1 MKWFYNLKIGTKLI
15 LAFLILSIITAVV
28 GFIGIKNLNTAD
40 RDYSDLFTNYG
51 VSQGQIGFVGIDF
64 QKTRA
69 AMRDLIIET
78 DVNNFKKYQDVI
90 QNDDKEIE
98 MYLSEFQKTCVS
110 DEEKNNFSN
119 VVKNINAFKLQKDIF
134 ISLATQ
140 NKKQEATNLI
150 RSKEFRD
157 IADNAYI
164 TIEETIK
171 TNVKIGT
178 SISNKLTQDTH
189 NTSMLLIVI
198 VIIAVLCAIILG
210 LFIQRIISKPV
221 IKITKMARKLA
232 LGDLSANDIINTKDE
247 IGELAQALNEASG
260 NIKLLISG
268 IMDSAAGI
276 SASSEELSATTE
288 EIAAKMDIVNE
299 SVRQVSL
306 GAEQL
311 SSTTEEVNA
320 TTEDI
325 ANNVADVTVRA
336 NKGTDI
342 AREIEVKAKQVKEIA
357 ENSFNTANKLYS
369 EKQESILKAIEDGK
383 VVNEVKVMA
392 DDIANI
398 ASQTNLL
405 ALNASIEAARA
416 GEQGKGFAVVADE
429 VRKLAEESATTA
441 QRIQTLTEKVQQAFR
456 NLSSNAQDVLSF
468 IDNKVT
474 PDYEVFV
481 DTGKQYGEDA
491 VEFNKLSMDIGTSM
505 DVVNETV
512 SEIKKAIENVSAT
525 AEESVASSE
534 EILAS
539 VNETVMAIK
548 EIAMA
553 SQNQAALAEKLTG
566 MVQKFKL

>member
-40 RDYSDLFTNYG
+40 RDYSNLFTNYG

-98 MYLSEFQKTCVS
+98 MYLCEFQKTCVS